1 MKYCEKCNKFY
12 SLDKSYCPE
21 CGRALENKDNLEN
34 NSEIGHD
41 NIEKSVEPAYEIF
54 FKRYLLLLVTGISIV
69 ELFLTWIMLVDGVPK
84 VMNGSWGNIIFYMV
98 VCAGFTKGRE
108 WLTKN
113 YAGNTEMK
121 TFGIS
126 RTTLSD
132 VEKALSWI
140 YPVVDILCGI
150 VCLRYAGE
158 LFELLS
164 EFLSDPPEWLSFR
177 FSKELLLVCFRW
189 SYKVKELVM
198 FSRGLELLWNIS
210 IVHREF
216 DENVKIWG
224 NIKGRI
230 LDCIPQKWRK

>member
-12 SLDKSYCPE
+12 SEDKRYCSE
-21 CGRALENKDNLEN
+21 CGRALADKDKPEN
-34 NSEIGHD
+34 NSEMGHD
-41 NIEKSVEPAYEIF
+41 NIEKLVEPAYEIF
-54 FKRYLLLLVTGISIV
+54 FKRYLLLFVTGISIV

-84 VMNGSWGNIIFYMV
+84 VMDGSWGNIIFYIV
-98 VCAGFTKGRE
+98 VCAGFTKVRE

-126 RTTLSD
+126 RTSLSD
-132 VEKALSWI
+132 LEKALSWI
-140 YPVVDILCGI
+140 YPVVEILCGI

-158 LFELLS
+158 IFELLS
-164 EFLSDPPEWLSFR
+164 DSSDWLSFQ

-189 SYKVKELVM
+189 AYKVKEWVM
-198 FSRGLELLWNIS
+198 LPRGLELLWNIS

-216 DENVKIWG
+216 DENIKIWG
-224 NIKGRI
+224 NVKERI
-230 LDCIPQKWRK
+230 FDCLPKKWRE